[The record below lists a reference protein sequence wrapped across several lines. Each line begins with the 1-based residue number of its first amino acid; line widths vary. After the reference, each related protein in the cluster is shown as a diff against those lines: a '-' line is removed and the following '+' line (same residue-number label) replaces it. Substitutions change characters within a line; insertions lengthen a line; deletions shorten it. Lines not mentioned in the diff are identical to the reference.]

1 MVHVE
6 GSGAALVVLQGG
18 PGLSSRSVAPI
29 AERLQDDF
37 RVIRFEH
44 TGWTV
49 RDILEQMDAVRDD
62 LGEERWFVLGHSWGA
77 AVASLYATAY
87 PERVR
92 GLVLAHPLEISSA
105 FCEPGDDTL
114 CGGDE
119 ECGEEHDA
127 DVAAMLWE
135 DLEVEYPDATGEGY
149 DLTPVARQITTPAL
163 VLLGE
168 RDAIDQ
174 RSGQQ
179 WAELASARLVTM
191 PGAGHWSF
199 LERPAEFQKAV
210 TEFLMSHGAR
220 RAMTAAVA

>member
-1 MVHVE
+1 MVHV
-6 GSGAALVVLQGG
+6 GGAGPALVLLQGG
-18 PGLSSRSVAPI
+18 PGLTSRSVAPI

-44 TGWTV
+44 NGWTV
-49 RDILEQMDAVRDD
+49 RDILEQMDAVRED
-62 LGEERWFVLGHSWGA
+62 LGEECWYVLGHSWGA
-77 AVASLYATAY
+77 ALATLYATAY
-87 PERVR
+87 PNRVR

-105 FCEPGDDTL
+105 FCDSGDDAP

-119 ECGEEHDA
+119 QCAEEHDA

-135 DLEVEYPDATGEGY
+135 DLEAECPDATGEGY
-149 DLTPVARQITTPAL
+149 DLAPVARQIATPTL

-174 RSGQQ
+174 RSGQR
-179 WAELASARLVTM
+179 WAELSSAELVSM

-199 LERPAEFQKAV
+199 LDRPAEFQRTV
-210 TEFLMSHGAR
+210 TAFLMSHGAR
-220 RAMTAAVA
+220 RAMTAVVA